1 MRARVDISIAE
12 TIMGYALRAMY
23 FIWLSYRYGRDNYLT
38 RQNGHDGSE
47 FYRRAGSQKNDRIV
61 WV

>member
-1 MRARVDISIAE
+1 
-12 TIMGYALRAMY
+12 MGYALRAMY